1 MELILA
7 EKRMY
12 NTSSRKVFARE
23 QHGYISHNMVEQGLT
38 LDHDAGCSLDCSFTT
53 FEFVPGS

>member
-12 NTSSRKVFARE
+12 NAGSRKAFARE

-38 LDHDAGCSLDCSFTT
+38 DHDAGCSLDCSFTT

>member
-1 MELILA
+1 MKLILA

-12 NTSSRKVFARE
+12 NSRKVFTWE

-38 LDHDAGCSLDCSFTT
+38 LDCDAGCLLDCSFTT